1 MPTKLFTS
9 RATYPNNI
17 VIPPV
22 ALRHPAYYN
31 SQAST
36 HRADYSMSGQAA
48 SATPSS
54 TMEVTTAADLA
65 KLRADGKPLT
75 SQERRELNT
84 RIKAFEEMAQIED
97 RLQALESRKRQR
109 PTKDPDNDEYLGRQE
124 QDQTGESPMN
134 HERILSRHSTIRPSI
149 ELEDSESSSS
159 STLTHRWK

>member
-9 RATYPNNI
+9 KATYPNNI
-17 VIPPV
+17 VIPPI

-36 HRADYSMSGQAA
+36 RRADYSMLGQAA

-54 TMEVTTAADLA
+54 TMEITTAADLA

-84 RIKAFEEMAQIED
+84 QIKAFKEIA
-97 RLQALESRKRQR
+97 
-109 PTKDPDNDEYLGRQE
+109 
-124 QDQTGESPMN
+124 
-134 HERILSRHSTIRPSI
+134 
-149 ELEDSESSSS
+149 
-159 STLTHRWK
+159 

>member
-1 MPTKLFTS
+1 MEDNNGSTALRKKGKLKSLFRLHNTSSLMLTKLFTS
-9 RATYPNNI
+9 EASYPNNI

-65 KLRADGKPLT
+65 KLRAEGKPLT

-84 RIKAFEEMAQIED
+84 RIKAFEDMAQMED
-97 RLQALESRKRQR
+97 RLWTLEKRKRLHDSGTAEL
-109 PTKDPDNDEYLGRQE
+109 PTR
-124 QDQTGESPMN
+124 TFSPR
-134 HERILSRHSTIRPSI
+134 EP
-149 ELEDSESSSS
+149 
-159 STLTHRWK
+159 LTSN